1 MTRKSRITISLE
13 GWYYLLMLGMV
24 CIGAVV
30 GGVNLLLVLA
40 GMLAGP
46 LLFGWW
52 AVSVALRGLEPR
64 RKLPHDVCVGDLL
77 VVHVRLTNTRQ
88 KRGCWAVV
96 VEEQIRRAA
105 AAPATKTQT
114 QTLRPRVLFSYVPA
128 GESRDAVYRG
138 RLDRRGRYEL
148 GPLRLSTRFPFG
160 LFCRTTTV
168 GQTDTLTVFPRLGRL
183 TQAWVARH
191 HEALTGTHRR
201 ERRHGNEGDFY
212 GVRQWRSGDSRR
224 QIHWRTS
231 ARMGQLVVCQL
242 EQPRNCDVVVL
253 VDLRHPEQ
261 PGPKDSEHVE
271 LAISFA
277 ATVVADLCRKAVG
290 DVYLGTTAD
299 PTRLLHGPAS
309 AALMREMLEMLAIAE
324 PGNAEPGSD
333 HRWDELTDQVRC
345 RIDRGTEI
353 VLVGTR
359 PTDPADVAQLGSLSG
374 GHLRCIDASSDE
386 LSHVFQFE

>member
-1 MTRKSRITISLE
+1 MPRKSRITISLE
-13 GWYYLLMLGMV
+13 GWYYLVMLAMV
-24 CIGAVV
+24 CVGAVV

-46 LLFGWW
+46 LLFGWR
-52 AVSVALRGLEPR
+52 AVSVALRGIEPQ
-64 RKLPHDVCVGDLL
+64 RKMPHDVCAGDLL
-77 VVHVRLTNTRQ
+77 VVNVRLTNTRR

-105 AAPATKTQT
+105 VGTDAM
-114 QTLRPRVLFSYVPA
+114 RPRVLFSYVPA
-128 GESRDAVYRG
+128 GESRDAAYRG

-160 LFCRTTTV
+160 LFCHTTTV
-168 GQTDTLTVFPRLGRL
+168 GRSDTLIVFPRLGQL
-183 TQAWVARH
+183 TRAWASRH

-212 GVRQWRSGDSRR
+212 GVRQWQSGDSRR
-224 QIHWRTS
+224 RIHWRSS

-242 EQPRNCDVVVL
+242 EQPRNRDVAVL
-253 VDLRHPEQ
+253 LDLRQPEQ
-261 PGPKDSEHVE
+261 PGPKDEEHVE
-271 LAISFA
+271 LAVSFA

-299 PTRLLHGPAS
+299 PTHLLHGPGS
-309 AALMREMLEMLAIAE
+309 AALMREMLETLAVVE
-324 PGNAEPGSD
+324 PGTDN
-333 HRWDELTDQVRC
+333 RWNELTDQVRS

-353 VLVGTR
+353 ILVGLR
-359 PTDPADVAQLGSLSG
+359 EADPADVVQLGSIAAG
-374 GHLRCIDASSDE
+374 RLRCIDASSDE
-386 LSHVFQFE
+386 LAHVFQFE

>member
-13 GWYYLLMLGMV
+13 GWYYLLMLAMV
-24 CIGAVV
+24 CVGAVV

-52 AVSVALRGLEPR
+52 AVSVALRGLQPR
-64 RKLPHDVCVGDLL
+64 RKVPHGVCAGDLL
-77 VVHVRLTNTRQ
+77 VVNVRLTNTRR

-96 VEEQIRRAA
+96 VEEQIRRTAA
-105 AAPATKTQT
+105 AAE
-114 QTLRPRVLFSYVPA
+114 TLRPRVLFSYVPA
-128 GESRDAVYRG
+128 GESRDAAYRG
-138 RLDRRGRYEL
+138 RLERRGCYEL

-168 GQTDTLTVFPRLGRL
+168 GGTDTLTVFPRLGRL
-183 TQAWVARH
+183 TRVWAARH
-191 HEALTGTHRR
+191 REALTGTHRR
-201 ERRHGNEGDFY
+201 ERRHGNEGDFF

-224 QIHWRTS
+224 QIHWRST
-231 ARMGQLVVCQL
+231 ARTGQLVVCQL
-242 EQPRNCDVVVL
+242 EQPRNRDVVVL
-253 VDLRHPEQ
+253 VDLRSPEQ
-261 PGPKDSEHVE
+261 PGLNDAEHVE
-271 LAISFA
+271 LAVSFA
-277 ATVVADLCRKAVG
+277 ATVVADLCRKVVG
-290 DVYLGTTAD
+290 NIYLGTTAD

-309 AALMREMLEMLAIAE
+309 AALMREMLDMLAVV
-324 PGNAEPGSD
+324 EPGSD
-333 HRWDELTDQVRC
+333 DRWDELTDQVRS

-359 PTDPADVAQLGSLSG
+359 KADPADVAQLGSLSG

-386 LSHVFQFE
+386 LSQVFQFE